1 MCVCTYINIY
11 IYIYF
16 WVRKCATL
24 YREGKTLRF
33 MLNMLQEVSVEA
45 PTLRVARTTGD
56 SARGG
61 ACKRIALLS
70 HTSGNFGVES

>member
-1 MCVCTYINIY
+1 
-11 IYIYF
+11 
-16 WVRKCATL
+16 
-24 YREGKTLRF
+24 